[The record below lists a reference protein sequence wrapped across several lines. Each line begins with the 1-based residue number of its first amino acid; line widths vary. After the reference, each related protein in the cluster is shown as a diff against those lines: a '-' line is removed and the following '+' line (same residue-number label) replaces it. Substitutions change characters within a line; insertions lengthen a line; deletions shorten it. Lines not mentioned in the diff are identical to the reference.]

1 LLEFFVNLAP
11 NSCLVSKEVPPMQN
25 EHGDAMEKNKLA
37 QDGVAR

>member
-1 LLEFFVNLAP
+1 LLDFFVDLVPNSNLAF
-11 NSCLVSKEVPPMQN
+11 KEVPPMQN